1 MIKYLCEQQRT
12 SWDVMASC
20 VVRLS
25 VIAKVGVHGDPGLL
39 SAASDVVTFESAVV
53 TGQQMTSSVKMT
65 LTQRS

>member
-1 MIKYLCEQQRT
+1 
-12 SWDVMASC
+12 MASC
-20 VVRLS
+20 VARLS